1 MMIKHLEFLHFIA
14 HVHTDVSVHIQ
25 VSSTTGSGSMIV
37 TAASSSASHVTRLH
51 SRDGISLHSHHSQ
64 QQQQQQHSHHHSSS
78 HSSSSSNTANP
89 TTTSTPPLVLS
100 LSQIQG
106 GGGLLILNSSTGSN
120 STNPTHQ
127 SLVSPVAVTSFVC
140 STNSTH
146 HQHHQNQQHAKDSSK
161 STTPATLVL
170 KQEAMETNSSP
181 SSCCHQASVSE
192 SNASSN
198 NLLNMSDNNINI
210 NNSNKMDVTN
220 GNVASGFESSGTT
233 YLSSGRDKNVLR
245 AATPKQQHV
254 TLPTNPTSTMNSAPP
269 TPAKHMDTSG
279 EDLMDI
285 KPTYCG
291 SDTVLVISSSSN
303 SGIKNTDTVSLVGG
317 FFNETLDLSQ
327 EELQRTLSANMP
339 LSCSA
344 ELSHHRHG
352 GGGDGGGSG
361 GGGSGGGGSGSGC
374 SGGLVTGAH
383 NIIASKS
390 MAPSSGD
397 EMSPDEVIVP
407 EINPMDFIDSCDVVV
422 SPAQV
427 CSYQKSL

>member
-1 MMIKHLEFLHFIA
+1 MLHVTA
-14 HVHTDVSVHIQ
+14 SDHADVLFCLQ
-25 VSSTTGSGSMIV
+25 VSSTTGSGSVIL
-37 TAASSSASHVTRLH
+37 TSASSSSSNAARLH
-51 SRDGISLHSHHSQ
+51 SRDGISLHSHHSH
-64 QQQQQQHSHHHSSS
+64 QQQHSHHHSSNR
-78 HSSSSSNTANP
+78 SSSSSSSGNP

-140 STNSTH
+140 STSSTH
-146 HQHHQNQQHAKDSSK
+146 HQRSHHQNQHHANDSSN
-161 STTPATLVL
+161 SATPTTIVL
-170 KQEAMETNSSP
+170 KQEAMETGASP
-181 SSCCHQASVSE
+181 SSCCHQASASE
-192 SNASSN
+192 SNTTSSSM
-198 NLLNMSDNNINI
+198 LNINI
-210 NNSNKMDVTN
+210 NNNNSNININDSNKMDVTN
-220 GNVASGFESSGTT
+220 GNISSGFDSNGAT
-233 YLSSGRDKNVLR
+233 YLSSSREKNILR
-245 AATPKQQHV
+245 SATPKQQHV
-254 TLPTNPTSTMNSAPP
+254 TLSSEPTSSMNSAPP

-327 EELQRTLSANMP
+327 EDIQRTLSANMP

-344 ELSHHRHG
+344 ELNHHRRSV
-352 GGGDGGGSG
+352 GSM
-361 GGGSGGGGSGSGC
+361 
-374 SGGLVTGAH
+374 VTSAH
-383 NIIASKS
+383 HVIASKS

-397 EMSPDEVIVP
+397 DMSPDDVIVP

-422 SPAQV
+422 SPTQV
-427 CSYQKSL
+427 CTLSKRILQSKSEDFL